1 MNPAIANAFVIFL
14 YILVGLVIVRAFL
27 SWFPSM
33 RDGEFARFVHRAT
46 EPLIEPVRRVLPTVG
61 GFDFSPIIVIIV
73 LNVMI
78 RVVQQVAE
86 N

>member
-14 YILVGLVIVRAFL
+14 YILIGLVIVRAFL

-33 RDGEFARFVHRAT
+33 RDSEFARFVHRTT
-46 EPLIEPVRRVLPTVG
+46 EPMIEPIRRFLPSIG
-61 GFDFSPIIVIIV
+61 GFDLSPIVVIIV
-73 LNVMI
+73 LNVMV